1 MLDATTRATPVIEQ
15 SNAGILPGDFCNPAC
30 RSLGDWLDADGVDET
45 NKVTE
50 ILFFKDGSEKFL
62 KQGNARAFLETL
74 RDLRKQTKEPN

>member
-1 MLDATTRATPVIEQ
+1 MQQLEQ
-15 SNAGILPGDFCNPAC
+15 LQSSNNQMRESFQAISALQHAAGG
-30 RSLGDWLDADGVDET
+30 SLRDWLDADGVDET